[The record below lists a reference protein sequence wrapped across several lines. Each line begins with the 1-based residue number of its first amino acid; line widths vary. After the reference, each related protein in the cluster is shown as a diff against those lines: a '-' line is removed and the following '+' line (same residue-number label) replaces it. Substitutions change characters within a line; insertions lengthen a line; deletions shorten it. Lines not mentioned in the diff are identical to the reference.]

1 MFVLPSL
8 VEGFGYVYLEAL
20 ARGCFC
26 LGTFNTG
33 LPDVGAEGSTLL
45 IPASNPDALSQALR
59 DLEAQA
65 FSQGF
70 DRQAIAASVR
80 RWTWSRFRK
89 QLVDVI
95 REPLLG
101 AVS

>member
-1 MFVLPSL
+1 M
-8 VEGFGYVYLEAL
+8 

-70 DRQAIAASVR
+70 DRQAIAATVR
-80 RWTWSRFRK
+80 RWTWARFRQ
-89 QLVDVI
+89 QLVDVT
-95 REPLLG
+95 REPLIG
-101 AVS
+101 IAR